1 VFRFISGSPRDS
13 GRGWWRGVVR
23 RWRPCE
29 RDTNTKSGNKRH
41 RTGDDRAFANLSV
54 VQKVLGIE
62 FVEGDVQLSARLVIV
77 FLVVFIFIF
86 VLICVIPVTVSVF
99 VIERIIVGGNSKRRS
114 FILVV
119 VFVLFVFIRVVSARR
134 VTERWNVVKIL
145 GTVEVYLRDIPVI
158 GVTELVWFRFGARRV
173 VNSVRVTSLAHDLLH
188 VRVTDGCHSFSTF
201 HQLYRCGS
209 SARAGM
215 PEDGEKRVGCHIQII
230 TLKMLK

>member
-119 VFVLFVFIRVVSARR
+119 LFVFIGVYGVSRR

-158 GVTELVWFRFGARRV
+158 GVTELFGFRFGARRV
-173 VNSVRVTSLAHDLLH
+173 INGVRVTSLAHDLFQI
-188 VRVTDGCHSFSTF
+188 RVADGCHSFSTF

-209 SARAGM
+209 SARAGV